1 VLVNGKQYHLQC
13 ARGDVGEY
21 CLLPGDPARCDS
33 IARYFREPRL
43 IGQNREFRVV
53 TGYVGEKRVSAVS
66 TGIGG
71 PSAVIAL
78 EELAELGAHTFIRV
92 GTCGGIHL
100 DVRPGDAVIATAAV
114 RFEGTSRE
122 YAPLAYPAAAD
133 YYVTRALEEAA
144 TELGLRHEI
153 GVVQCKDSFYGQHR
167 PEVMPVAARLEEHW
181 EAWKRLGVL
190 ASEMESAALF
200 VASAHLGVRCG
211 AVFHVVWN
219 QERAAAGI
227 QEESAMDT
235 DGAVRIAVKALERLS
250 EGSPQGGTDAGGPA
264 PQEIVKN
271 N

>member
-1 VLVNGKQYHLQC
+1 MLVDGKQYHIRC
-13 ARGDVGEY
+13 APGDVGEY
-21 CLLPGDPARCDS
+21 CLLPGDPARCDG

-43 IGQNREFRVV
+43 IGQNREFRVI

-78 EELAELGAHTFIRV
+78 EELAELGAHTSIRV
-92 GTCGGIHL
+92 GTCGGIRM
-100 DVRPGDAVIATAAV
+100 DVHPGDAVIATAAV
-114 RFEGTSRE
+114 RHEGTSRE

-133 YYVTRALEEAA
+133 FYVTKALEAA
-144 TELGLRHEI
+144 AVKLGLRHAV

-167 PEVMPVAARLEEHW
+167 PEVMPVAGELQAAW

-200 VASAHLGVRCG
+200 VAAAHLGLRCG

-227 QEESAMDT
+227 EEESAMDT
-235 DGAVRIAVKALERLS
+235 DGAVRIAVEA
-250 EGSPQGGTDAGGPA
+250 
-264 PQEIVKN
+264 IKN
-271 N
+271 L

>member
-1 VLVNGKQYHLQC
+1 MFIDGKQYHLQC
-13 ARGDVGEY
+13 APGDVGEY

-33 IARYFREPRL
+33 IARYFRDPRL
-43 IGQNREFRVV
+43 IGQNREFRVI
-53 TGYVGEKRVSAVS
+53 TGMLGEKRVSAVS

-92 GTCGGIHL
+92 GTCGGIRR
-100 DVRPGDAVIATAAV
+100 DVRPGDTVIATAAV
-114 RFEGTSRE
+114 RFEGASRE

-133 YYVTRALEEAA
+133 YYVTKALEEAA
-144 TELGLRHEI
+144 ARLGFPHEI

-167 PEVMPVAARLEEHW
+167 PEVMPVAEYLRENW
-181 EAWKRLGVL
+181 EAWKKLGVL

-219 QERAAAGI
+219 QERAAAGVR
-227 QEESAMDT
+227 EDSVMDT
-235 DGAVRIAVKALERLS
+235 DRAVRVAVEA
-250 EGSPQGGTDAGGPA
+250 
-264 PQEIVKN
+264 IKN
-271 N
+271 L

>member
-1 VLVNGKQYHLQC
+1 MLVNGKEYHLNC
-13 ARGDVGEY
+13 AAGEVGEY

-33 IARYFREPRL
+33 IARYFEEPRL
-43 IGQNREFRVV
+43 IGQNREFRIV
-53 TGYVGEKRVSAVS
+53 TGRVGEKRVSAVS

-78 EELAELGAHTFIRV
+78 EELVELGAHTFIRV
-92 GTCGGIHL
+92 GTCGGIRM
-100 DVRPGDAVIATAAV
+100 DVQPGDAVIATAAV

-122 YAPLAYPAAAD
+122 YAPLVYPAAAD
-133 YYVTRALEEAA
+133 FYVTKALESSAA
-144 TELGLRHEI
+144 KLGFRYEI

-167 PEVMPVAARLEEHW
+167 PEVMPVAAKLKENW

-227 QEESAMDT
+227 EEESAMDT
-235 DGAVRIAVKALERLS
+235 DRAVRIALEAIRTL
-250 EGSPQGGTDAGGPA
+250 
-264 PQEIVKN
+264 
-271 N
+271 

>member
-1 VLVNGKQYHLQC
+1 MFIDGKQYHLQC
-13 ARGDVGEY
+13 APGDVGEY

-33 IARYFREPRL
+33 IARFFRDPRL
-43 IGQNREFRVV
+43 IGQNREFRVI
-53 TGYVGEKRVSAVS
+53 TGMLGEKRVSAVS

-92 GTCGGIHL
+92 GTCGGIRQ
-100 DVRPGDAVIATAAV
+100 DVRPGDTVIATAAV
-114 RFEGTSRE
+114 RFEGASRE

-133 YYVTRALEEAA
+133 YYVTKALEEAA
-144 TELGLRHEI
+144 ARLGFPHEI

-167 PEVMPVAARLEEHW
+167 PEVMPVAEYLRENW
-181 EAWKRLGVL
+181 EAWKKLGVL

-219 QERAAAGI
+219 QERAAAGVR
-227 QEESAMDT
+227 EDSVMDT
-235 DGAVRIAVKALERLS
+235 DRAVRVAVEA
-250 EGSPQGGTDAGGPA
+250 
-264 PQEIVKN
+264 IKN
-271 N
+271 L

>member
-1 VLVNGKQYHLQC
+1 MLVNGKQYHLQC
-13 ARGDVGEY
+13 TAEDIGEY
-21 CLLPGDPARCDS
+21 CLLPGDPARCDG
-33 IARYFREPRL
+33 IARYFAEPRF
-43 IGQNREFRVV
+43 IGQNREFRIF
-53 TGYVGEKRVSAVS
+53 TGFVGEKKVSAVS

-92 GTCGGIHL
+92 GTCGGIRL

-133 YYVTRALEEAA
+133 FYVTKALEAA
-144 TELGLRHEI
+144 AVKLGHPHKL

-167 PEVMPVAARLEEHW
+167 PEVMPVAEKLKANW

-211 AVFHVVWN
+211 AVFHAVWN

-227 QEESAMDT
+227 REESAMDT
-235 DGAVRIAVKALERLS
+235 DHAVQIAVEALAEL
-250 EGSPQGGTDAGGPA
+250 
-264 PQEIVKN
+264 
-271 N
+271 